1 LFKVAERQFF
11 TLIWRNI
18 MAGGF
23 RPVQDLSGG
32 AYCGK
37 VQTYAVDATHST
49 LLSVGDLVTETGNLD
64 AATGLSEV
72 DASSAGTGNLI
83 TGVIVGIDTN
93 ISNLEQRG
101 LPASTAGTVKVAVDP
116 NMILEAETSGGT
128 LALTDVG
135 GNLPAVVTA
144 ATATGGLVN
153 SNMTVNATGN
163 AASTTEQIRIVGVKD
178 SADITYPA
186 PIGTTVYCRINES
199 TIGGAVGV

>member
-1 LFKVAERQFF
+1 
-11 TLIWRNI
+11 

-23 RPVQDLSGG
+23 RPVNDLSGNS
-32 AYCGK
+32 YTGK
-37 VQTYAVDATHST
+37 VQTFAVDATHST
-49 LLSVGDLVTETGNLD
+49 LLAVGDLVTETGNID

-83 TGVIVGIDTN
+83 TGVIVSIDTN
-93 ISNLEQRG
+93 FSDLEQRG
-101 LPASTAGTVKVAVDP
+101 LPASTAGKVKVACDP

-163 AASTTEQIRIVGVKD
+163 AASTTEQIRVVGVKD
-178 SADITYPA
+178 SGDITYPA
-186 PIGTTVYCRINES
+186 PIGTTIYCRINES
-199 TIGGAVGV
+199 TVGGAVGV